1 MTAEKSERKAIM
13 EIKLHDIPEQIVHCM
28 RDGKGDTHK
37 QTFEDDYARIMI
49 ISLDPGASIG
59 PHTHETNYE
68 IFYGISGTG
77 KVLYEGTEEPMAP
90 GVCHYCPQGTQS
102 QLGQQRQRAPFG
114 VCHHSQARRLT
125 EGK

>member
-49 ISLDPGASIG
+49 ITLDPGASIG

-68 IFYGISGTG
+68 IFMASVEPERCCMKARKSRWLPASAITARKGHNHSLVNSGS
-77 KVLYEGTEEPMAP
+77 EPLSVFAIIP
-90 GVCHYCPQGTQS
+90 KRVG
-102 QLGQQRQRAPFG
+102 
-114 VCHHSQARRLT
+114 
-125 EGK
+125 